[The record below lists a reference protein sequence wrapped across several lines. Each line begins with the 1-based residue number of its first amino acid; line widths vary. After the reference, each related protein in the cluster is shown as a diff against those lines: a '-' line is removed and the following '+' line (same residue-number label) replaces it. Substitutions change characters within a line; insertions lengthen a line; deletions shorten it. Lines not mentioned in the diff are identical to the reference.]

1 MKNTKKLFALCFG
14 LVALPCLAQ
23 ENTVAAGGDINNANG
38 SVSFSLGQVL
48 YTYHTGSDGTNNA
61 GVQQPIEFF
70 TVSIG
75 KNAITDIELHVFPNP
90 SIRNVTLQIKDF
102 DGKERQL
109 RFFSMTGSELFRQ
122 KIQSSET
129 TLELENY
136 ATGSYLLRV
145 EDENKQEIKTFRIV
159 KH

>member
-23 ENTVAAGGDINNANG
+23 ENTVAAGGDIVSTNG
-38 SVSFSLGQVL
+38 SMSFSVGQVF
-48 YTYHTGSDGTNNA
+48 YTHHNSPDASKNA

-75 KNAITDIELHVFPNP
+75 KNAISDVEMHVFPNP

-109 RFFSMTGSELFRQ
+109 RFFSLTGSELFRQ